1 MKPKYMKIKKS
12 FIKNMIIFLIN
23 KRASRRDNM
32 KSKEVMRRIIANI
45 YWSLKRDYK
54 HMELQDIYY
63 DVGLAVG
70 YCQAIDRADI
80 SHKIYDNFME
90 GK

>member
-1 MKPKYMKIKKS
+1 MTMLQKKGA
-12 FIKNMIIFLIN
+12 K
-23 KRASRRDNM
+23 M
-32 KSKEVMRRIIANI
+32 KSKEVIRRIVANI

-54 HMELQDIYY
+54 DMELQDIYY

-80 SHKIYDNFME
+80 SHKIYNNIIKNISKSIF
-90 GK
+90 

>member
-1 MKPKYMKIKKS
+1 
-12 FIKNMIIFLIN
+12 
-23 KRASRRDNM
+23 M
-32 KSKEVMRRIIANI
+32 KSKKVIRRIIANI

-54 HMELQDIYY
+54 HMNLEDIYY

-70 YCQAIDRADI
+70 FCQAIDRADI

-90 GK
+90 GKW